1 MTNTSSPRIAG
12 QHLKTVFG
20 AIALC
25 STLVGIQ
32 ERAQATDGDLAAGG
46 IETADFTAAAMAFS
60 CSACPDARVEFRELE
75 AARPIDW
82 KLALAAAM
90 RAASR
95 SDSGDGEQV
104 FGRPG
109 PDGNYVFA
117 NSPKEVAQVVRRGL
131 GPTSLIAHGVDAVAT
146 LANAAERTTQVPLD
160 GINFVTDAIVAKG
173 RELGFRSL
181 PEFHL
186 RSKIE
191 NDRAGVSL
199 SARW

>member
-1 MTNTSSPRIAG
+1 MITRRSPRSDG
-12 QHLKTVFG
+12 QQLVASLA
-20 AIALC
+20 AIALA
-25 STLVGIQ
+25 SVLAGFHGD
-32 ERAQATDGDLAAGG
+32 ALALDGDLAAVTSSDLDLASNALGL
-46 IETADFTAAAMAFS
+46 S
-60 CSACPDARVEFRELE
+60 CRVCPDARVEFRELE
-75 AARPIDW
+75 AARAIDW

-95 SDSGDGEQV
+95 SRSGDAGQA

-117 NSPKEVAQVVRRGL
+117 NSPKEVALVIRRGL
-131 GPTSLIAHGVDAVAT
+131 GPSSLAAHGADALAA

-160 GINFVTDAIVAKG
+160 GFNFVTDAIVAKG
-173 RELGFRSL
+173 RELGLRRM